1 MIQDLTRQ
9 KDLLLQEYEFEK
21 EQFQRQTQ
29 NMGIQ
34 KKVRR
39 GMCWFPL
46 SVGRSYYNSLDQL
59 VVEVGRSTDTDI
71 EHQFE
76 PGKPVCFFREDASG
90 MLTYMKFTAQV
101 SFVEENRMV
110 VSLPS
115 PQALAQITEA
125 DRLGIQ
131 LYLDEYTY
139 RLMFQALDTVI
150 SAKGNRLA
158 QLRDICHTTA
168 PASEFSFAPVRFPW
182 LNPSQE
188 KAADMVLRAKD
199 VAVVHG
205 PPGTGKTTTLVEAI
219 YETLHREVQ
228 VLVCAQSNMAVDWI
242 SEKLSERGVNVLRI
256 GNPTRVTDRMLQDTY
271 ERRFENHPLYDQLWG
286 IRRNIRQLYD
296 SREGNRE
303 NRHQKIARLK
313 EKATELEYT
322 INESIFADA
331 RVIACTLTGSAHHL
345 LTGRRFG
352 TLFIDEAAQALEA
365 SCWIAIQKADRV
377 ILAGDHRQLPP
388 TVKSPAALSGGLD
401 KTLMQ
406 TICENK
412 PRCVSMLTVQ
422 YRMADDIMQFPNQEF
437 YDGLLQS
444 DPGVKYRGILDWD
457 TAVEWVE
464 AGGEE
469 RPSPNPSTRE
479 GSSDFQQMN
488 TQNISL
494 PSLVANGVFGGL
506 TECQSVLHEGSNL
519 HCDAR
524 TGPGEPLPFRFP
536 FEEGETLAPD
546 GLSRINPVEAELALQ
561 TLHDYIERIGKDRI
575 LYERLDIGIISPYK
589 GQVHLLRKM
598 LRKDSYWKPLRHLI
612 SINTVDGFQG
622 QERDIILISMV
633 RQNEQG
639 QVGFLADLRRMNVA
653 ITRARMKLII
663 IGHSPTLCRHPFYR
677 RLKQYIDNLW
687 E

>member
-1 MIQDLTRQ
+1 MIQDLVRQ
-9 KDLLLQEYEFEK
+9 KELLLKEYEFEK

-29 NMGIQ
+29 NMGVQ

-59 VVEVGRSTDTDI
+59 VVEVSRTADTDV
-71 EHQFE
+71 EHLFE
-76 PGKPVCFFREDASG
+76 PGKPVCFFQEDASG
-90 MLTYMKFTAQV
+90 MLSYMKFVAQV

-110 VSLPS
+110 IALPS
-115 PQALAQITEA
+115 AGALAQIANA
-125 DRLGIQ
+125 DRLGVQ

-150 SAKGNRLA
+150 SAKDNRLA
-158 QLRDICHTTA
+158 QLRDICHTSA

-182 LNPSQE
+182 LNASQE
-188 KAADMVLRAKD
+188 KAADLVLRAKD

-219 YETLHREVQ
+219 YETLRREVQ

-242 SEKLSERGVNVLRI
+242 SEKLSERGVNILRI
-256 GNPTRVTDRMLQDTY
+256 GNPTRVTDRMLNDTY
-271 ERRFENHPLYDQLWG
+271 ERRFERHPLYDQLWG

-313 EKATELEYT
+313 ERATELEYT
-322 INESIFADA
+322 INESLFTDA

-345 LTGRRFG
+345 LQGRRFG

-365 SCWIAIQKADRV
+365 SCWIAIQKADRI

-388 TVKSPAALSGGLD
+388 TIKSPAALSGGLD

-406 TICENK
+406 TICEK
-412 PRCVSMLTVQ
+412 QPRCVSMLNVQ
-422 YRMADDIMQFPNQEF
+422 YRMADDIMQFPNKEF
-437 YDGLLQS
+437 YDGCLYS
-444 DPGVKYRGILDWD
+444 DPSVKYRGILDWD
-457 TAVEWVE
+457 TPIEWIE
-464 AGGEE
+464 AEEPDASDISNSADNFDYSDPITFGE
-469 RPSPNPSTRE
+469 
-479 GSSDFQQMN
+479 SS
-488 TQNISL
+488 
-494 PSLVANGVFGGL
+494 
-506 TECQSVLHEGSNL
+506 
-519 HCDAR
+519 
-524 TGPGEPLPFRFP
+524 
-536 FEEGETLAPD
+536 APD
-546 GLSRINPVEAELALQ
+546 GISRVNPAEAQLALQ
-561 TLHDYIERIGKDRI
+561 TLHDYLERIGRDRI

-589 GQVHLLRKM
+589 GQVHLLRRM
-598 LRKDSYWKPLRHLI
+598 MRQDSYWKPFRQLI

-633 RQNEQG
+633 RNNAQG

-653 ITRARMKLII
+653 ITRARMKLLI
-663 IGHSPTLCRHPFYR
+663 IGHSPTLCQHPFYR
-677 RLKQYIDNLW
+677 RLKQYTDSLHDY
-687 E
+687 

>member
-1 MIQDLTRQ
+1 
-9 KDLLLQEYEFEK
+9 
-21 EQFQRQTQ
+21 
-29 NMGIQ
+29 MGVQ

-59 VVEVGRSTDTDI
+59 VVELRRTTDLDV

-76 PGKPVCFFREDASG
+76 PGKPVCFFQEDASG
-90 MLTYMKFTAQV
+90 MLSYMKFVAQV
-101 SFVEENRMV
+101 SFVEENSMV

-115 PQALAQITEA
+115 AQALSQITDA
-125 DRLGIQ
+125 DRLGVQ

-139 RLMFQALDTVI
+139 RLMFQALDSVI
-150 SAKGNRLA
+150 SAKDNRLA
-158 QLRDICHTTA
+158 QLRDICHTGA

-219 YETLHREVQ
+219 YEALHREVQ

-242 SEKLSERGVNVLRI
+242 SEKLSERGVSILRI
-256 GNPTRVTDRMLQDTY
+256 GNPTRVTDRMLNDTY
-271 ERRFENHPLYDQLWG
+271 ERRFERHPLYDQLWG
-286 IRRNIRQLYD
+286 IRRSIRQLYD

-313 EKATELEYT
+313 ERAAELEYT
-322 INESIFADA
+322 INESLFTDA
-331 RVIACTLTGSAHHL
+331 RVIACTLTGSAHPL
-345 LTGRRFG
+345 LQGRRFG

-365 SCWIAIQKADRV
+365 SCWIAIQKADRIV
-377 ILAGDHRQLPP
+377 LAGDHRQLPP
-388 TVKSPAALSGGLD
+388 TIKSPAALSGGLD

-412 PRCVSMLTVQ
+412 PRCVSMLNVQ
-422 YRMADDIMQFPNQEF
+422 YRMCDEIMQFPNREF

-444 DPGVKYRGILDWD
+444 DPSVKYRGILDWD
-457 TAVEWVE
+457 TAIEWVE
-464 AGGEE
+464 SEE
-469 RPSPNPSTRE
+469 PIE
-479 GSSDFQQMN
+479 
-488 TQNISL
+488 SL
-494 PSLVANGVFGGL
+494 
-506 TECQSVLHEGSNL
+506 ENL
-519 HCDAR
+519 ENLDRLDHLES
-524 TGPGEPLPFRFP
+524 PGEL
-536 FEEGETLAPD
+536 LASD
-546 GLSRINPVEAELALQ
+546 GLSRINPAEARQALQ
-561 TLHDYIERIGKDRI
+561 SLHDYIERIGRDRI
-575 LYERLDIGIISPYK
+575 LHERLDIGIISPYK
-589 GQVHLLRKM
+589 GQVQLLRRM
-598 LRKDSYWKPLRHLI
+598 LRRDSYWKPLRHLI
-612 SINTVDGFQG
+612 SVNTVDGFQG

-639 QVGFLADLRRMNVA
+639 QVGFLSDLRRMNVA

-663 IGHSPTLCRHPFYR
+663 IGHSPTLCHHPFYK
-677 RLKQYIDNLW
+677 RLKHYIDNIT
-687 E
+687 EY

>member
-1 MIQDLTRQ
+1 MIQDLARQ
-9 KDLLLQEYEFEK
+9 KELLLKEYEFEK

-29 NMGIQ
+29 NMGVQ

-39 GMCWFPL
+39 GMCWYPL

-59 VVEVGRSTDTDI
+59 VVEVSRTADTDV
-71 EHQFE
+71 EHLFE
-76 PGKPVCFFREDASG
+76 PGKPVCFFQEDASG
-90 MLTYMKFTAQV
+90 MLSYMKFVAQV

-110 VSLPS
+110 IALPS
-115 PQALAQITEA
+115 AQALMQLSNA
-125 DRLGIQ
+125 DRLGVQ

-150 SAKGNRLA
+150 SAKDNRLA
-158 QLRDICHTTA
+158 QLRDICHTSA
-168 PASEFSFAPVRFPW
+168 PASEFSFEPVRFPW
-182 LNPSQE
+182 LNASQE

-219 YETLHREVQ
+219 YETLRREVQ

-242 SEKLSERGVNVLRI
+242 SEKLSERGVNILRI
-256 GNPTRVTDRMLQDTY
+256 GNPTRVTDRMLNDTY
-271 ERRFENHPLYDQLWG
+271 ERRFERHPLYDQLWG

-313 EKATELEYT
+313 ERATELEYT
-322 INESIFADA
+322 INESLFTDA

-345 LTGRRFG
+345 LQGRRFG

-377 ILAGDHRQLPP
+377 VLAGDHRQLPP
-388 TVKSPAALSGGLD
+388 TIKSPAALSGGLD

-412 PRCVSMLTVQ
+412 PRCVSMLNVQ
-422 YRMADDIMQFPNQEF
+422 YRMCDEIMQFPNREF
-437 YDGLLQS
+437 YDGQLHS
-444 DPGVKYRGILDWD
+444 DPSVKYRGILDWD
-457 TAVEWVE
+457 TAIEWVE
-464 AGGEE
+464 SDLETENGKRKTENE
-469 RPSPNPSTRE
+469 DLTPKSNSFHL
-479 GSSDFQQMN
+479 SDF
-488 TQNISL
+488 T
-494 PSLVANGVFGGL
+494 
-506 TECQSVLHEGSNL
+506 
-519 HCDAR
+519 
-524 TGPGEPLPFRFP
+524 FP
-536 FEEGETLAPD
+536 FSSGETLASD

-561 TLHDYIERIGKDRI
+561 TLHNYIERIGKDRI
-575 LYERLDIGIISPYK
+575 LHERLDIGIISPYK
-589 GQVHLLRKM
+589 GQVQLLRRM
-598 LRKDSYWKPLRHLI
+598 LRKDSYWKPLRPLI

-633 RQNEQG
+633 RNNEQG
-639 QVGFLADLRRMNVA
+639 QVGFLSDLRRMNVA

-663 IGHSPTLCRHPFYR
+663 IGHSPTLCRHPFYK
-677 RLKQYIDNLW
+677 RLKHYIDNLW

>member
-1 MIQDLTRQ
+1 MTRQ

-59 VVEVGRSTDTDI
+59 VVEVGRSTDTDV

-168 PASEFSFAPVRFPW
+168 PASEFSFAPVHFPW

-322 INESIFADA
+322 ISESIFADA

-469 RPSPNPSTRE
+469 RP
-479 GSSDFQQMN
+479 
-488 TQNISL
+488 
-494 PSLVANGVFGGL
+494 
-506 TECQSVLHEGSNL
+506 
-519 HCDAR
+519 
-524 TGPGEPLPFRFP
+524 PFRFP

-677 RLKQYIDNLW
+677 RLKQYIDNL
-687 E
+687 

>member
-29 NMGIQ
+29 NMGVQ

-59 VVEVGRSTDTDI
+59 VVEVSRSTDTDV

-115 PQALAQITEA
+115 PQALSQIADA

-158 QLRDICHTTA
+158 LLRDICHTTA

-242 SEKLSERGVNVLRI
+242 SEKLAERGVNILRI

-271 ERRFENHPLYDQLWG
+271 ERRFERHPLYDQLWG

-313 EKATELEYT
+313 ERATELEYT
-322 INESIFADA
+322 INESLFADA

-345 LTGRRFG
+345 LAGRKFG

-388 TVKSPAALSGGLD
+388 TVKSPSALSGGLD

-422 YRMADDIMQFPNQEF
+422 YRMADDIMQFPNREF

-464 AGGEE
+464 
-469 RPSPNPSTRE
+469 
-479 GSSDFQQMN
+479 
-488 TQNISL
+488 
-494 PSLVANGVFGGL
+494 
-506 TECQSVLHEGSNL
+506 
-519 HCDAR
+519 
-524 TGPGEPLPFRFP
+524 GPGEGHPFRFP

-677 RLKQYIDNLW
+677 RLKQYIDNL
-687 E
+687 

>member
-29 NMGIQ
+29 NMGVQ

-59 VVEVGRSTDTDI
+59 VVEVSRSTDTDV

-115 PQALAQITEA
+115 PQALSQIADA

-242 SEKLSERGVNVLRI
+242 SEKLAERGVNILRI

-271 ERRFENHPLYDQLWG
+271 ERRFERHPLYDQLWG

-313 EKATELEYT
+313 ERATELEYT
-322 INESIFADA
+322 INESLFADA

-469 RPSPNPSTRE
+469 SP
-479 GSSDFQQMN
+479 
-488 TQNISL
+488 
-494 PSLVANGVFGGL
+494 
-506 TECQSVLHEGSNL
+506 
-519 HCDAR
+519 
-524 TGPGEPLPFRFP
+524 PFRFP

-546 GLSRINPVEAELALQ
+546 GLSRINPAEAELALQ

>member
-1 MIQDLTRQ
+1 MIQDLVRQ
-9 KDLLLQEYEFEK
+9 KELLLKEYEFEK

-29 NMGIQ
+29 NMGVQ

-59 VVEVGRSTDTDI
+59 VVELRRTTDLDV

-76 PGKPVCFFREDASG
+76 PGKPVCFFQEDASG
-90 MLTYMKFTAQV
+90 MLSYMKFVAQV
-101 SFVEENRMV
+101 SFVEENSMV

-115 PQALAQITEA
+115 AQVLAQITDA
-125 DRLGIQ
+125 DRLGVQ

-139 RLMFQALDTVI
+139 RLMFQALDSVI
-150 SAKGNRLA
+150 SAKDNRLA
-158 QLRDICHTTA
+158 QLRDICHTGA

-219 YETLHREVQ
+219 YETLRREVQ

-242 SEKLSERGVNVLRI
+242 SEKLSERGVNILRI

-271 ERRFENHPLYDQLWG
+271 ERRFERHPLYDQLWG
-286 IRRNIRQLYD
+286 IRRSIRQLYD
-296 SREGNRE
+296 SREGSRE

-313 EKATELEYT
+313 ERAAELENT
-322 INESIFADA
+322 INESLFTDA
-331 RVIACTLTGSAHHL
+331 RVIACTLTGSAHPL

-365 SCWIAIQKADRV
+365 SCWIAIQKVDRIV
-377 ILAGDHRQLPP
+377 LAGDHRQLPP
-388 TVKSPAALSGGLD
+388 TIKSPAALSGGLD

-412 PRCVSMLTVQ
+412 PRCVSMLNVQ
-422 YRMADDIMQFPNQEF
+422 YRMCDEIMQFPNREF
-437 YDGLLQS
+437 YDGQLHS
-444 DPGVKYRGILDWD
+444 DPSVKYRGILDWD
-457 TAVEWVE
+457 TAIEWIE
-464 AGGEE
+464 SEE
-469 RPSPNPSTRE
+469 PIE
-479 GSSDFQQMN
+479 
-488 TQNISL
+488 SL
-494 PSLVANGVFGGL
+494 
-506 TECQSVLHEGSNL
+506 ENL
-519 HCDAR
+519 ENLDRLDHLES
-524 TGPGEPLPFRFP
+524 PGEL
-536 FEEGETLAPD
+536 LASD
-546 GLSRINPVEAELALQ
+546 GLSRINPAEARQALQ
-561 TLHDYIERIGKDRI
+561 SLHDYIERIGRDRI
-575 LYERLDIGIISPYK
+575 LHERLDIGIISPYK
-589 GQVHLLRKM
+589 GQVQLLRRM
-598 LRKDSYWKPLRHLI
+598 LRRDSYWKPLRQLI
-612 SINTVDGFQG
+612 SVNTVDGFQG

-639 QVGFLADLRRMNVA
+639 QVGFLSDLRRMNVA

-663 IGHSPTLCRHPFYR
+663 IGHSPTLCHHPFYK
-677 RLKQYIDNLW
+677 RLKHYIDNIT
-687 E
+687 EY

>member
-29 NMGIQ
+29 NMGVQ

-59 VVEVGRSTDTDI
+59 VVEVGRSTDTDV

-139 RLMFQALDTVI
+139 RLMFQALDAVI

-242 SEKLSERGVNVLRI
+242 SEKLAERGVNILRI
-256 GNPTRVTDRMLQDTY
+256 GNPTRVADRMLPDAY
-271 ERRFENHPLYDQLWG
+271 ERRFERHPLYDQLWG

-322 INESIFADA
+322 ISESIFADA

-469 RPSPNPSTRE
+469 
-479 GSSDFQQMN
+479 
-488 TQNISL
+488 
-494 PSLVANGVFGGL
+494 
-506 TECQSVLHEGSNL
+506 
-519 HCDAR
+519 
-524 TGPGEPLPFRFP
+524 
-536 FEEGETLAPD
+536 GETLASD

>member
-59 VVEVGRSTDTDI
+59 VVEVGRSTDTDV

-182 LNPSQE
+182 LNLSQE

-322 INESIFADA
+322 ISESIFADA

-469 RPSPNPSTRE
+469 RP
-479 GSSDFQQMN
+479 
-488 TQNISL
+488 
-494 PSLVANGVFGGL
+494 
-506 TECQSVLHEGSNL
+506 
-519 HCDAR
+519 
-524 TGPGEPLPFRFP
+524 PFRFP

-546 GLSRINPVEAELALQ
+546 GLSRINPAEAKLALQ

>member
-1 MIQDLTRQ
+1 MIQDLARQ
-9 KDLLLQEYEFEK
+9 KELLLKEYEFEK

-29 NMGIQ
+29 NMGVQ

-39 GMCWFPL
+39 GMCWYPL

-59 VVEVGRSTDTDI
+59 VVELRRTTDLDI

-76 PGKPVCFFREDASG
+76 PGKPVCFFQEDASG
-90 MLTYMKFTAQV
+90 MLSYMKFVAQV
-101 SFVEENRMV
+101 SFVEENSMV

-115 PQALAQITEA
+115 AQALSQITDA
-125 DRLGIQ
+125 DRLGVQ

-150 SAKGNRLA
+150 SAKDNRLA
-158 QLRDICHTTA
+158 QLRDICHTSA
-168 PASEFSFAPVRFPW
+168 PASQFSFEPVRFPW

-188 KAADMVLRAKD
+188 KAADMVLHAKD

-219 YETLHREVQ
+219 YETLRREVQ

-242 SEKLSERGVNVLRI
+242 SEKLSERGVNILRI

-271 ERRFENHPLYDQLWG
+271 ERRFERHPLYDQLWG

-313 EKATELEYT
+313 ERATELEYT
-322 INESIFADA
+322 INESLFTDA

-345 LTGRRFG
+345 LQGRRFG

-377 ILAGDHRQLPP
+377 VLAGDHRQLPP
-388 TVKSPAALSGGLD
+388 TIKSPAALSGGLD

-412 PRCVSMLTVQ
+412 PRCVSMLNVQ
-422 YRMADDIMQFPNQEF
+422 YRMCDEIMQFPNREF
-437 YDGLLQS
+437 YDGQLHS
-444 DPGVKYRGILDWD
+444 DPSVKYRGILDWD
-457 TAVEWVE
+457 TAIEWIE
-464 AGGEE
+464 SEE
-469 RPSPNPSTRE
+469 PIESPENLDRPEPPEPPES
-479 GSSDFQQMN
+479 
-488 TQNISL
+488 
-494 PSLVANGVFGGL
+494 
-506 TECQSVLHEGSNL
+506 
-519 HCDAR
+519 
-524 TGPGEPLPFRFP
+524 PGEL
-536 FEEGETLAPD
+536 LASD
-546 GLSRINPVEAELALQ
+546 GLSRINPAEARQALQ
-561 TLHDYIERIGKDRI
+561 ALRNYIERIGCDRI
-575 LYERLDIGIISPYK
+575 LHERLDIGIISPYK
-589 GQVHLLRKM
+589 GQVQLLRRM
-598 LRKDSYWKPLRHLI
+598 LRRDSWWKPLRHLI
-612 SINTVDGFQG
+612 SVNTVDGFQG

-633 RQNEQG
+633 RNNEQG
-639 QVGFLADLRRMNVA
+639 QVGFLSDLRRMNVA

-663 IGHSPTLCRHPFYR
+663 IGHSPTLCHHPFYK
-677 RLKQYIDNLW
+677 RLKHYIDNIT
-687 E
+687 EY

>member
-1 MIQDLTRQ
+1 MIQDLARQ
-9 KDLLLQEYEFEK
+9 KELLLKEYEFEK

-29 NMGIQ
+29 NMGVQ

-39 GMCWFPL
+39 GMCWYPL

-59 VVEVGRSTDTDI
+59 VVELRRTTDLDI

-76 PGKPVCFFREDASG
+76 PGKPVCFFQEDASG
-90 MLTYMKFTAQV
+90 MLSYMKFVAQV
-101 SFVEENRMV
+101 SFVEENCMV

-115 PQALAQITEA
+115 AQALSQIIDA
-125 DRLGIQ
+125 DRLGVQ

-150 SAKGNRLA
+150 SAKDNRLA
-158 QLRDICHTTA
+158 QLRDICHTSA
-168 PASEFSFAPVRFPW
+168 PASQFSFEPVRFPW

-188 KAADMVLRAKD
+188 KAADMVLHAKD

-219 YETLHREVQ
+219 YETLRREVQ

-242 SEKLSERGVNVLRI
+242 SEKLSERGVNILRI

-271 ERRFENHPLYDQLWG
+271 ERRFERHPLYDQLWG

-313 EKATELEYT
+313 ERATELEYT
-322 INESIFADA
+322 INESLFTDA

-345 LTGRRFG
+345 LQGRRFG

-377 ILAGDHRQLPP
+377 VLAGDHRQLPP
-388 TVKSPAALSGGLD
+388 TIKSPAALSGGLD

-412 PRCVSMLTVQ
+412 PRCVSMLNVQ
-422 YRMADDIMQFPNQEF
+422 YRMCDEIMQFPNREF
-437 YDGLLQS
+437 YDGQLHS
-444 DPGVKYRGILDWD
+444 DPSVKYRGILDWD
-457 TAVEWVE
+457 TAIEWIE
-464 AGGEE
+464 SEE
-469 RPSPNPSTRE
+469 PIESLESPENLDRLDRPEPPES
-479 GSSDFQQMN
+479 
-488 TQNISL
+488 
-494 PSLVANGVFGGL
+494 
-506 TECQSVLHEGSNL
+506 
-519 HCDAR
+519 
-524 TGPGEPLPFRFP
+524 PGEL
-536 FEEGETLAPD
+536 LASD
-546 GLSRINPVEAELALQ
+546 GLSRINPAEARQALQ
-561 TLHDYIERIGKDRI
+561 ALRNYIERIGRDRI
-575 LYERLDIGIISPYK
+575 LHERLDIGIISPYK
-589 GQVHLLRKM
+589 GQVQLLRRM
-598 LRKDSYWKPLRHLI
+598 LRRDSYWKPLRHLI
-612 SINTVDGFQG
+612 SVNTVDGFQG

-633 RQNEQG
+633 RNNEQG
-639 QVGFLADLRRMNVA
+639 QVGFLSDLRRMNVA

-663 IGHSPTLCRHPFYR
+663 IGHSPTLCHHPFYK
-677 RLKQYIDNLW
+677 RLKHYIDNIT
-687 E
+687 EY

>member
-1 MIQDLTRQ
+1 
-9 KDLLLQEYEFEK
+9 
-21 EQFQRQTQ
+21 
-29 NMGIQ
+29 MGVQ

-39 GMCWFPL
+39 GMCWYPL
-46 SVGRSYYNSLDQL
+46 SVGRSYYNSLDQM
-59 VVEVGRSTDTDI
+59 VVEVSRSIDTDV

-76 PGKPVCFFREDASG
+76 PGKPVCFFQEDASG
-90 MLTYMKFTAQV
+90 MLSYMKFVAQV
-101 SFVEENRMV
+101 CFVEENRMV
-110 VSLPS
+110 IALPS
-115 PQALAQITEA
+115 AQALMQLTNAG
-125 DRLGIQ
+125 RLGVQ

-150 SAKGNRLA
+150 SAKDNRLA
-158 QLRDICHTTA
+158 QLRDICHTSA
-168 PASEFSFAPVRFPW
+168 PASEFSFAPIRFPW
-182 LNPSQE
+182 LNASQE
-188 KAADMVLRAKD
+188 KAADLVLRAKD

-219 YETLHREVQ
+219 YEALHREVQ

-242 SEKLSERGVNVLRI
+242 SEKLSERGVNILRI
-256 GNPTRVTDRMLQDTY
+256 GNPTRVTDRMLNDTY
-271 ERRFENHPLYDQLWG
+271 ERRFERHPLYDQLWG

-313 EKATELEYT
+313 ERAAELEYT
-322 INESIFADA
+322 INESLFADA
-331 RVIACTLTGSAHHL
+331 RVIACTLTGSAHPL
-345 LTGRRFG
+345 LTVRRFG

-388 TVKSPAALSGGLD
+388 TIKSPAALSGGLD

-412 PRCVSMLTVQ
+412 SRCVSMLTIQ
-422 YRMADDIMQFPNQEF
+422 YRMSDEIMQFPNREF
-437 YDGLLQS
+437 YEGLLQS
-444 DPGVKYRGILDWD
+444 DPSVKYRGILDWD
-457 TAVEWVE
+457 TAIEWVE
-464 AGGEE
+464 SEE
-469 RPSPNPSTRE
+469 N
-479 GSSDFQQMN
+479 
-488 TQNISL
+488 
-494 PSLVANGVFGGL
+494 
-506 TECQSVLHEGSNL
+506 
-519 HCDAR
+519 
-524 TGPGEPLPFRFP
+524 
-536 FEEGETLAPD
+536 EGETLASD

-589 GQVHLLRKM
+589 GQVQLLRRM
-598 LRKDSYWKPLRHLI
+598 LRKDSYWKPLRHLV

-639 QVGFLADLRRMNVA
+639 QVGFLSDLRRMNVA

-663 IGHSPTLCRHPFYR
+663 IGHSPTLCKHPFYK
-677 RLKQYIDNLW
+677 RLKHYIDNIT
-687 E
+687 EY

>member
-1 MIQDLTRQ
+1 MIQDLVRQ
-9 KDLLLQEYEFEK
+9 KELLLKEYEFEK
-21 EQFQRQTQ
+21 EQFQRQTE
-29 NMGIQ
+29 NMGVQ

-59 VVEVGRSTDTDI
+59 VVELRRTTDLDV

-76 PGKPVCFFREDASG
+76 PGKPVCFFQEDASG
-90 MLTYMKFTAQV
+90 MLSYMKFVAQV
-101 SFVEENRMV
+101 SFVEENSMV

-115 PQALAQITEA
+115 AQALAQITDA
-125 DRLGIQ
+125 DRLGVQ

-150 SAKGNRLA
+150 SAKDNRLA
-158 QLRDICHTTA
+158 QLRDICHTGA

-219 YETLHREVQ
+219 YETLRREVQ

-242 SEKLSERGVNVLRI
+242 SEKLSERGVSILRM

-271 ERRFENHPLYDQLWG
+271 ERRFERHPLYDQLWG
-286 IRRNIRQLYD
+286 IRRSIRQIYD

-303 NRHQKIARLK
+303 NRHQKISRLK
-313 EKATELEYT
+313 ERAAELEYT
-322 INESIFADA
+322 INESLFTDA
-331 RVIACTLTGSAHHL
+331 RVIACTLTGSAHPL
-345 LTGRRFG
+345 LQGRRFG

-365 SCWIAIQKADRV
+365 ACWIAMQKADRIV
-377 ILAGDHRQLPP
+377 LAGDHRQLPP
-388 TVKSPAALSGGLD
+388 TIKSPAALSGGLD

-412 PRCVSMLTVQ
+412 PRCVSMLNVQ
-422 YRMADDIMQFPNQEF
+422 YRMCDEIMQFPNREF
-437 YDGLLQS
+437 YDGQLHS
-444 DPGVKYRGILDWD
+444 DPSVKYRGILDWD
-457 TAVEWVE
+457 TAIEWIE
-464 AGGEE
+464 SDLETE
-469 RPSPNPSTRE
+469 NEDLTPKSNSFHL
-479 GSSDFQQMN
+479 SDF
-488 TQNISL
+488 T
-494 PSLVANGVFGGL
+494 
-506 TECQSVLHEGSNL
+506 
-519 HCDAR
+519 
-524 TGPGEPLPFRFP
+524 FP
-536 FEEGETLAPD
+536 FSSGELLASD
-546 GLSRINPVEAELALQ
+546 GLSRINPAEAKQALQ
-561 TLHDYIERIGKDRI
+561 TLHDYIERIGRDRI
-575 LYERLDIGIISPYK
+575 LHERLDIGIISPYK
-589 GQVHLLRKM
+589 GQVQLLRRM
-598 LRKDSYWKPLRHLI
+598 LRRDSYWKPLRQLI
-612 SINTVDGFQG
+612 SVNTVDGFQG

-633 RQNEQG
+633 RNNEQG
-639 QVGFLADLRRMNVA
+639 QVGFLSDLRRMNVA

-663 IGHSPTLCRHPFYR
+663 IGHSPTLCRHPFYK
-677 RLKQYIDNLW
+677 RLKHYIDNLW

>member
-1 MIQDLTRQ
+1 
-9 KDLLLQEYEFEK
+9 
-21 EQFQRQTQ
+21 
-29 NMGIQ
+29 MGVQ

-46 SVGRSYYNSLDQL
+46 SVGRSYYNSLDQM
-59 VVEVGRSTDTDI
+59 VVEVSRTADTDV

-76 PGKPVCFFREDASG
+76 PGKPVCFFQEDASG
-90 MLTYMKFTAQV
+90 MLSYMKFVAQV

-110 VSLPS
+110 IALPS
-115 PQALAQITEA
+115 AGALTQIANA
-125 DRLGIQ
+125 DRLGVQ

-150 SAKGNRLA
+150 SAKDNRLA
-158 QLRDICHTTA
+158 QLRDICHTSA

-182 LNPSQE
+182 LNASQE
-188 KAADMVLRAKD
+188 KAADLVLRAKD

-219 YETLHREVQ
+219 YEALHREVQ

-242 SEKLSERGVNVLRI
+242 SEKLSERGVNILRI
-256 GNPTRVTDRMLQDTY
+256 GNPTRVTDRMLNDTY
-271 ERRFENHPLYDQLWG
+271 ERRFERHPLYDQLWG

-313 EKATELEYT
+313 ERAAELEYT
-322 INESIFADA
+322 INESLFADA
-331 RVIACTLTGSAHHL
+331 RVIACTLTGSAHPL

-388 TVKSPAALSGGLD
+388 TIKSPAALSGGLD

-412 PRCVSMLTVQ
+412 PRCVSMLTIQ
-422 YRMADDIMQFPNQEF
+422 YRMSDEIMQFPNREF

-444 DPGVKYRGILDWD
+444 DPSVKYRGILDWD
-457 TAVEWVE
+457 TAIEWVE
-464 AGGEE
+464 SEE
-469 RPSPNPSTRE
+469 N
-479 GSSDFQQMN
+479 
-488 TQNISL
+488 
-494 PSLVANGVFGGL
+494 
-506 TECQSVLHEGSNL
+506 
-519 HCDAR
+519 
-524 TGPGEPLPFRFP
+524 
-536 FEEGETLAPD
+536 EGETLASD
-546 GLSRINPVEAELALQ
+546 CISRINPVEAELALQ

-589 GQVHLLRKM
+589 GQVQLLRRM
-598 LRKDSYWKPLRHLI
+598 LRKDSYWKPLRPLI

-633 RQNEQG
+633 RNNEQG
-639 QVGFLADLRRMNVA
+639 QVGFLSDLRRMNVA

-663 IGHSPTLCRHPFYR
+663 IGHSPTLCRHPFYK
-677 RLKQYIDNLW
+677 RLKHYIDNLW
-687 E
+687 G

>member
-1 MIQDLTRQ
+1 MIQDLVRQ
-9 KDLLLQEYEFEK
+9 KDLLLREYEFEK
-21 EQFQRQTQ
+21 EQFQRQTE
-29 NMGIQ
+29 NMGVQ

-46 SVGRSYYNSLDQL
+46 SVGRSYYNSLDQM
-59 VVEVGRSTDTDI
+59 VVEVNRTADTDV

-76 PGKPVCFFREDASG
+76 PGKPVCFFQEDASG
-90 MLTYMKFTAQV
+90 MLSYMKFVAQV

-110 VSLPS
+110 IALPS
-115 PQALAQITEA
+115 AGALTQIANA
-125 DRLGIQ
+125 DRLGVQ

-150 SAKGNRLA
+150 SAKDNRLA
-158 QLRDICHTTA
+158 QLRDICHTSA

-182 LNPSQE
+182 LNASQE
-188 KAADMVLRAKD
+188 KAADLVLRAKD

-219 YETLHREVQ
+219 YEALHREVQ

-242 SEKLSERGVNVLRI
+242 SEKLSERGVNILRI
-256 GNPTRVTDRMLQDTY
+256 GNPTRVTDRMLNDTY
-271 ERRFENHPLYDQLWG
+271 ERRFERHPLYDQLWG

-313 EKATELEYT
+313 ERAAELEYT
-322 INESIFADA
+322 INESLFADA
-331 RVIACTLTGSAHHL
+331 RVIACTLTGSAHPL

-388 TVKSPAALSGGLD
+388 TIKSPAALSGGLD

-412 PRCVSMLTVQ
+412 PRCVSMLTIQ
-422 YRMADDIMQFPNQEF
+422 YRMSDEIMQFPNREF

-444 DPGVKYRGILDWD
+444 DPSVKYRGILDWD
-457 TAVEWVE
+457 TAIEWVE
-464 AGGEE
+464 SEE
-469 RPSPNPSTRE
+469 N
-479 GSSDFQQMN
+479 
-488 TQNISL
+488 
-494 PSLVANGVFGGL
+494 
-506 TECQSVLHEGSNL
+506 
-519 HCDAR
+519 
-524 TGPGEPLPFRFP
+524 
-536 FEEGETLAPD
+536 EGETLASD

-589 GQVHLLRKM
+589 GQVQLLRRM

-639 QVGFLADLRRMNVA
+639 QVGFLSDLRRMNVA

-663 IGHSPTLCRHPFYR
+663 IGHSPTLCKHPFYR
-677 RLKQYIDNLW
+677 RLKHYIDNLW
-687 E
+687 G

>member
-21 EQFQRQTQ
+21 EQIQRQTQ

-59 VVEVGRSTDTDI
+59 VVEVGRSTDTDV

-322 INESIFADA
+322 ISESIFADA

-469 RPSPNPSTRE
+469 
-479 GSSDFQQMN
+479 
-488 TQNISL
+488 
-494 PSLVANGVFGGL
+494 
-506 TECQSVLHEGSNL
+506 
-519 HCDAR
+519 
-524 TGPGEPLPFRFP
+524 
-536 FEEGETLAPD
+536 GETLAPD

-561 TLHDYIERIGKDRI
+561 TLHNYIERIGKDRI

>member
-1 MIQDLTRQ
+1 MIQDLVRQ
-9 KDLLLQEYEFEK
+9 KDLLLREYEFEK
-21 EQFQRQTQ
+21 EQFQRQTE
-29 NMGIQ
+29 NMGVQ

-46 SVGRSYYNSLDQL
+46 GVGRSYYNSLDQM
-59 VVEVGRSTDTDI
+59 VVEVSRSIDTDV

-76 PGKPVCFFREDASG
+76 PGKPVCFFQEDASG
-90 MLTYMKFTAQV
+90 MLSYMKFVAQV
-101 SFVEENRMV
+101 CFVEENRMV
-110 VSLPS
+110 IALPS
-115 PQALAQITEA
+115 AQALTQLTNAG
-125 DRLGIQ
+125 RLGVQ

-150 SAKGNRLA
+150 SAKDNRLA
-158 QLRDICHTTA
+158 QLRDICHTSA

-182 LNPSQE
+182 LNASQE
-188 KAADMVLRAKD
+188 KAADLVLRAKD

-219 YETLHREVQ
+219 YEALHREVQ

-242 SEKLSERGVNVLRI
+242 SEKLSERGVNILRI
-256 GNPTRVTDRMLQDTY
+256 GNPTRVTDRMLNDTY
-271 ERRFENHPLYDQLWG
+271 ERRFERHPLYDQLWG

-313 EKATELEYT
+313 ERAAELEYT
-322 INESIFADA
+322 INESLFADA
-331 RVIACTLTGSAHHL
+331 RVIACTLTGSAHPL

-388 TVKSPAALSGGLD
+388 TIKSPAALSGGLD

-412 PRCVSMLTVQ
+412 SRCVSMLTIQ
-422 YRMADDIMQFPNQEF
+422 YRMSDEIMQFPNHEF

-444 DPGVKYRGILDWD
+444 DPSVKYRGILDWD
-457 TAVEWVE
+457 TAIEWME
-464 AGGEE
+464 SEE
-469 RPSPNPSTRE
+469 N
-479 GSSDFQQMN
+479 
-488 TQNISL
+488 
-494 PSLVANGVFGGL
+494 
-506 TECQSVLHEGSNL
+506 
-519 HCDAR
+519 
-524 TGPGEPLPFRFP
+524 
-536 FEEGETLAPD
+536 EGETLASD

-589 GQVHLLRKM
+589 GQVQLLRRM
-598 LRKDSYWKPLRHLI
+598 LRKDSYWKPLRHLV

-639 QVGFLADLRRMNVA
+639 QVGFLSDLRRMNVA

-663 IGHSPTLCRHPFYR
+663 IGHSPTLCKHPFYK
-677 RLKQYIDNLW
+677 RLKHYIDNITGY
-687 E
+687 

>member
-1 MIQDLTRQ
+1 M
-9 KDLLLQEYEFEK
+9 LQEYEFEK

-59 VVEVGRSTDTDI
+59 VVEVGRSTDTDV

-139 RLMFQALDTVI
+139 RLMFQALDAVI

-168 PASEFSFAPVRFPW
+168 PASEFSFAPVHFPW

-469 RPSPNPSTRE
+469 RPP
-479 GSSDFQQMN
+479 F
-488 TQNISL
+488 L
-494 PSLVANGVFGGL
+494 F
-506 TECQSVLHEGSNL
+506 
-519 HCDAR
+519 
-524 TGPGEPLPFRFP
+524 PL
-536 FEEGETLAPD
+536 EEGETLAPD

>member
-1 MIQDLTRQ
+1 MIQDLARQ
-9 KDLLLQEYEFEK
+9 KELLLKEYEFEK
-21 EQFQRQTQ
+21 EQFQRQTE
-29 NMGIQ
+29 NMGVLR
-34 KKVRR
+34 KVRR
-39 GMCWFPL
+39 GMCWYPL

-59 VVEVGRSTDTDI
+59 VVELRRTTDLDM

-76 PGKPVCFFREDASG
+76 PGKPVCFFQEDASG
-90 MLTYMKFTAQV
+90 MLSYMKFVAQV
-101 SFVEENRMV
+101 SFVEENSMV

-115 PQALAQITEA
+115 AQALAQITDA
-125 DRLGIQ
+125 DRLGVQ

-139 RLMFQALDTVI
+139 RLMFQALDSVI
-150 SAKGNRLA
+150 SAKDNRLA
-158 QLRDICHTTA
+158 QLRDICHTGA
-168 PASEFSFAPVRFPW
+168 PASQFSFEPVRFPW

-219 YETLHREVQ
+219 YETLRREVQ

-242 SEKLSERGVNVLRI
+242 SEKLSERGVSILRI

-271 ERRFENHPLYDQLWG
+271 ERRFERHPLYDQLWG
-286 IRRNIRQLYD
+286 IRRSIRQLYD

-313 EKATELEYT
+313 ERAAELEYT
-322 INESIFADA
+322 INESLFTDA
-331 RVIACTLTGSAHHL
+331 RVIACTLTGSAHPL
-345 LTGRRFG
+345 LQGRRFG

-365 SCWIAIQKADRV
+365 SCWIAMQKANRIV
-377 ILAGDHRQLPP
+377 LAGDHRQLPP
-388 TVKSPAALSGGLD
+388 TIKSPTALSGGLD

-412 PRCVSMLTVQ
+412 PRCVSMLNVQ
-422 YRMADDIMQFPNQEF
+422 YRMCDEIMQFPNREF
-437 YDGLLQS
+437 YDGQLHS
-444 DPGVKYRGILDWD
+444 DPSVKYRGILDWD
-457 TAVEWVE
+457 TAIEWVE
-464 AGGEE
+464 VDEEE
-469 RPSPNPSTRE
+469 RPSPTPSTRE
-479 GSSDFQQMN
+479 GSRNFLQMN

-494 PSLVANGVFGGL
+494 PSLV
-506 TECQSVLHEGSNL
+506 E
-519 HCDAR
+519 
-524 TGPGEPLPFRFP
+524 GPGEGPPFRFP
-536 FEEGETLAPD
+536 FSSGETLASD

-589 GQVHLLRKM
+589 GQVQLLRRM

-612 SINTVDGFQG
+612 SVNTVDGFQG

-639 QVGFLADLRRMNVA
+639 QVGFLSDLRRMNVA

-663 IGHSPTLCRHPFYR
+663 IGHSPTLCRHPFYK
-677 RLKQYIDNLW
+677 RLKHYIDNIT
-687 E
+687 EY